1 MSHDSYVIDVLVA
14 PRVDDS
20 DFSVGLSH
28 VLTAIADVNQL
39 RIWFVNHSVRS
50 GLKVDRIEKF
60 ERVSSKDPEHPVIAA
75 CYKQLVE
82 FRNDQGALRLPESR
96 NTTYPLAGLQIH
108 HFKRAVFQP
117 CKEQTLAFDI
127 HIHMVK
133 AAFNIRDG
141 DRLYESKGFL
151 RRLLRAS
158 GLGVPNR
165 ANDYHQPNRRK
176 SFHGIDSVLGGIY
189 PQCSTLF

>member
-1 MSHDSYVIDVLVA
+1 MGDDSYVTDELVS

-20 DFSVGLSH
+20 DFSVVLFR

-60 ERVSSKDPEHPVIAA
+60 ERVSSQDPEHPVIAA

-82 FRNDQGALRLPESR
+82 FRNDQGALRLLESR

-108 HFKRAVFQP
+108 HFNRAIFQP
-117 CKEQTLAFDI
+117 CNEQTLAFDI
-127 HIHMVK
+127 HIH
-133 AAFNIRDG
+133 
-141 DRLYESKGFL
+141 
-151 RRLLRAS
+151 
-158 GLGVPNR
+158 
-165 ANDYHQPNRRK
+165 
-176 SFHGIDSVLGGIY
+176 
-189 PQCSTLF
+189 

>member
-1 MSHDSYVIDVLVA
+1 MSRDSYVTDELVV

-20 DFSVGLSH
+20 DFSVVLSR
-28 VLTAIADVNQL
+28 VLAAIADVNQL
-39 RIWFVNHSVRS
+39 RLWFVNHSVRS

-60 ERVSSKDPEHPVIAA
+60 ERVTSKDPEHPVIAA
-75 CYKQLVE
+75 CEKQLVE
-82 FRNDQGALRLPESR
+82 FRNNQGALRLLESR

-117 CKEQTLAFDI
+117 CNEQTLAFDI

-141 DRLYESKGFL
+141 NLYESKGLL

-158 GLGVPNR
+158 GLGVPYR
-165 ANDYHQPNRRK
+165 ANDYHRPNRRG
-176 SFHGIDSVLGGIY
+176 SFHGIYSVLGGIY